1 MVFVAFCGRA
11 AIEGPRLRP
20 ANRVSGFSPLSSR
33 AANPASRGMPPVLS
47 LAAHPVPHVLF
58 AVFAGTCLARRWTP
72 VWPRRSSSSM
82 LVDRRAVLRA
92 RARLPSQRRHFVR
105 RLSLLPMSSRLSSN
119 FIVSCSFIEC
129 FVVVAIAGTTLIR
142 LTCRTLTAHMPLF

>member
-11 AIEGPRLRP
+11 AIEGPRFRP
-20 ANRVSGFSPLSSR
+20 ANRVSGFSSLSSR
-33 AANPASRGMPPVLS
+33 AANPASRGMLPVLS
-47 LAAHPVPHVLF
+47 LAAHPVPHAL
-58 AVFAGTCLARRWTP
+58 VFAATCLARRWTP

-129 FVVVAIAGTTLIR
+129 FVVVAFAGTTLIR